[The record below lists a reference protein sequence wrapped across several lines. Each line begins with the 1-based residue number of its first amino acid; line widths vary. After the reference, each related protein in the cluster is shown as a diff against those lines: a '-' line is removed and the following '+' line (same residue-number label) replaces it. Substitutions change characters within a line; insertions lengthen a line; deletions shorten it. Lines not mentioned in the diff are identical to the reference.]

1 MLYATNRFPGDGTT
15 TQYEISF
22 VGGYLDRSHV
32 KAYIV
37 DALGLTTLVP
47 LSPGNFLNTN
57 TLYNLP
63 TAPVGSTFVIYRDT
77 PRAPLVDFV
86 AGSRL
91 TEANL
96 DTASRQGLFLSM
108 EALDAGI
115 LLTPL
120 PPGGVV
126 TLQNAGTGTGLY
138 IGATAGTALLR
149 SVAAGPNV
157 ALDVVADTLVI
168 SASLPEAGAAKVIAL
183 IGDSLV
189 SPNPLLP
196 TCAGEVLNQEVR
208 QAGYDGRVVNCG
220 KDGWTFNKARTL
232 PAYNGMT
239 SVDYAI
245 SLKPAVVLVSLGL
258 NDCVNNVE
266 GRSVAQVQSDAQ
278 LVFAALRT
286 ALPAAKIVYV
296 SETAYD
302 NVNFSGAAGLQNR
315 GVIPWLMTLPTSG
328 SFAGKV
334 SDDMLTSTVSGG
346 TQAAYTSW
354 VSVDTYIKALPTLS
368 SYGVMDVWRIH
379 RLGGGGPDRLHLNG
393 AGSVLASGYLLGILR
408 GLSIGLSQTGY
419 PVWESPDTLF
429 LTTLTASGGGWIP
442 SGSLASA
449 HALDK
454 RLHPSTWYYGYDF
467 TTWITGDVVGGA
479 DGVFSWEVSGAPP
492 GKEVLLSVNGAA
504 PTTTNQV
511 TDGSG
516 RARAATGGDTLAN
529 VLGFQPGT
537 YSLRYVVDSLVSPV
551 KTLTVSQA
559 VAGDLPAASATVRG
573 GIKVG
578 AGLAITGDVLRAVSA
593 SPTLHVTRDVTSD
606 ANGVYMWLITNAPA
620 STPVEVSV
628 NSGAYS
634 STGITTDASGAAVSA
649 VGGVKLASI
658 GFPVGTYTLTFRVG
672 ALVFPSKTLIVAA
685 GAASTLPT
693 ASPTTLGGVKV
704 GTGLTIASGV
714 LSAPVATASVPGRVR
729 PGTGLAVAADGTL
742 NATGTGGVTEKAWQ
756 TISLPSGSV
765 YAGSP
770 APAYRLVG
778 TTVQLRGV
786 WDMGSGFG
794 GVPNNVALTTLPTGY
809 RPTGVV
815 GMAAAWGGVE
825 SGVVVAD
832 TTGIL
837 KVSLRAGASFSNPI
851 VFLDGCSFST
861 I

>member
-1 MLYATNRFPGDGTT
+1 MLYATNRFPGDGMTT
-15 TQYEISF
+15 KYEISF
-22 VGGYLDRSHV
+22 VGGYLDRTHV

-47 LSPGNFLNTN
+47 LNNGHFLNPN

-63 TAPVGSTFVIYRDT
+63 PTPVGSTFVIYRDT
-77 PRAPLVDFV
+77 PRTPLVDFV

-96 DTASRQGLFLSM
+96 DTAARQGLFLSM
-108 EALDAGI
+108 EALDAGV
-115 LLTPL
+115 LLTPV
-120 PPGGVV
+120 PPGGV
-126 TLQNAGTGTGLY
+126 TMLENSGSGEGLY
-138 IGATAGTALLR
+138 IGATAGKALLR
-149 SVAAGPNV
+149 SLAAGPNV

-168 SASLPEAGAAKVIAL
+168 SASLPEAGAAKVIAI

-245 SLKPAVVLVSLGL
+245 SLKPEVVLVALGL

-266 GRSVAQVQSDAQ
+266 GRSAAQVQSDAQ

-302 NVNFSGAAGLQNR
+302 SVNFSDAAGLQNR

-328 SFAGKV
+328 PFAGKV
-334 SDDMLTSTVSGG
+334 SDDMLTSPVSGG

-379 RLGGGGPDRLHLNG
+379 RLGGGGPDRLHFNG
-393 AGSVLASGYLLGILR
+393 AGSVLASGYLLSILR

-419 PVWESPDTLF
+419 PVWESPETLF

-449 HALDK
+449 HAIDK

-467 TTWITGDVVGGA
+467 TTWITGDVGGGA

-492 GKEVLLSVNGAA
+492 GKEVFLSVNGA
-504 PTTTNQV
+504 PPITTNQV

-516 RARAATGGDTLAN
+516 RARAATGGDTMVN
-529 VLGFQPGT
+529 VLGFPPGT
-537 YSLRYVVDSLVSPV
+537 YSLRYVVDSLVSPA
-551 KTLTVSQA
+551 KALTIFPA
-559 VAGDLPAASATVRG
+559 AAGDIPAASADVRG
-573 GIKVG
+573 GIRVG
-578 AGLAITGDVLRAVSA
+578 AGLAITDDVLRATSS
-593 SPTLHVTRDVTSD
+593 SPTLYVTRNVTSD
-606 ANGVYMWLITNAPA
+606 ADGVYLWLISNAAPL
-620 STPVEVSV
+620 TPVEVAV
-628 NSGAYS
+628 NGGSFS
-634 STGITTDASGAAVSA
+634 PTGITTDATGAAISA
-649 VGGVKLASI
+649 AGGVQLAGI
-658 GFPVGTYTLTFRVG
+658 GFPVGSYTLTFKVG
-672 ALVFPSKTLIVAA
+672 AMVFPDKHLVVTA
-685 GAASTLPT
+685 GASITLPT
-693 ASPTTLGGVKV
+693 ASASTLGGVKV
-704 GTGLTIASGV
+704 GQGLTIDSGV
-714 LSAPVATASVPGRVR
+714 LSTPVATAWVPGRVK
-729 PGTGLAVAADGTL
+729 PGTGLAVTADGTL
-742 NATGTGGVTEKAWQ
+742 NATGTGGVTEGAWN
-756 TISLPSGSV
+756 TISLPLGAAYDSER
-765 YAGSP
+765 P
-770 APAYRLVG
+770 PAYRLVG
-778 TTVQLRGV
+778 TTVQLRGA
-786 WDMGSGFG
+786 WNMGAGWG
-794 GVPNNVALTTLPTGY
+794 DVPNNYLLTNLPLGY
-809 RPTGVV
+809 RPAGIV
-815 GMAAAWGGVE
+815 GMGASWGGVE
-825 SGVVVAD
+825 SGAITVSPPGD
-832 TTGIL
+832 IR
-837 KVSLRAGASFSNPI
+837 VSLRAGAPFSNPI
-851 VFLDGCSFST
+851 VFLDGCSFS
-861 I
+861 IN